1 MSNPFDAVEKM
12 AAEAKQVPK
21 TPEKPEDFLTKKEVL
36 SRVDQVAAEVG
47 IKAPKQKLDPNKELE
62 KLIEQYGKKPAGALP
77 IIDAERMLL
86 GKQKETLVAENPAPE
101 RPTTLPE
108 STEAEEVRPNIAPTE
123 RSTTSPDS
131 LEVSGE
137 PRLHWEDIA
146 GFNIEGKPMVR
157 KISLKERIVNKY
169 KEKRDA
175 LMKGA
180 KWMEYRMLYDWALKI
195 QQKRE
200 KIAAEL
206 RRMGENAQAE
216 PVGSQGAEIKN

>member
-1 MSNPFDAVEKM
+1 MNNPFEEVEKM
-12 AAEAKQVPK
+12 AADAKQVQK
-21 TPEKPEDFLTKKEVL
+21 TPEKSEDFLAKKEVL

-62 KLIEQYGKKPAGALP
+62 KLIEQYGKKPVEAPPIQKPEQPDASHVGMFKITKDVAGN
-77 IIDAERMLL
+77 IVGAERMPLSS
-86 GKQKETLVAENPAPE
+86 E
-101 RPTTLPE
+101 
-108 STEAEEVRPNIAPTE
+108 
-123 RSTTSPDS
+123 S
-131 LEVSGE
+131 LEVSE
-137 PRLHWEDIA
+137 EPPRLHWEDIA

-157 KISLKERIVNKY
+157 KLSLKERIVNRY

-195 QQKRE
+195 QLKRE

-216 PVGSQGAEIKN
+216 SVGK